1 MRPPMCSGNGALAT
15 ASKLKFTRRCL
26 LLGLIRAGWLVQIDC
41 IDSPFMSEDM
51 GGPGRPL
58 VATLQTTCEGEQ
70 AECLPIVANMN
81 EYFDEAVCLQPFP
94 LSTPSCNVTTHVV

>member
-1 MRPPMCSGNGALAT
+1 VLRKWCVSHSFKVEIHYQMLIARFNSGWL
-15 ASKLKFTRRCL
+15 
-26 LLGLIRAGWLVQIDC
+26 AGWLVQIDC

-94 LSTPSCNVTTHVV
+94 LSTPACNVTTHVV